1 MSTEGESRPGQSF
14 RESHHVEAVIFASR
28 EDISALL
35 KSLHTVETRLAS
47 IRKEI
52 DGLHIHID
60 LGKGKEQTWKRIQD
74 QGLDLIEGSGDIP
87 DQGTLELRQEIQQE
101 LENAQRELEGYMARL
116 VESESHEGNWREL
129 RELVLQKIQEVGNDI
144 AVARDIMQ
152 RIANELPIN

>member
-14 RESHHVEAVIFASR
+14 PESHHVEAVIFASR

-74 QGLDLIEGSGDIP
+74 QGLESSSMFVLSLYQGLCGCANRQFLSVYSLILSQQYEG
-87 DQGTLELRQEIQQE
+87 T
-101 LENAQRELEGYMARL
+101 
-116 VESESHEGNWREL
+116 
-129 RELVLQKIQEVGNDI
+129 
-144 AVARDIMQ
+144 
-152 RIANELPIN
+152 